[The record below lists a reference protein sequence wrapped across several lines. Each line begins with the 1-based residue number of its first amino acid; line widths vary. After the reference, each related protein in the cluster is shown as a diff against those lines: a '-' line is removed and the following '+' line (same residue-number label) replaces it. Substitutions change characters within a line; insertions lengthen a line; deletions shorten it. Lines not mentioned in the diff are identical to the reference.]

1 MRGKAMSIIQIIHW
15 CVNISKR
22 CISELNTISNVLCD
36 YNYNL
41 KQIPVKDAA
50 NFSKSGIKVISFE
63 AFPHTMRQIKYHAR
77 NKSENLFSV

>member
-22 CISELNTISNVLCD
+22 CISELNAISNVLCD

-41 KQIPVKDAA
+41 KQVLVKDAV
-50 NFSKSGIKVISFE
+50 NLVKVELESTPFE
-63 AFPHTMRQIKYHAR
+63 AFPHTMRQIKDHAR